1 MKKINKTF
9 EYDRISDLEQ
19 FKNGHYVEEDNILD
33 FSRVTSD
40 EWVFVSGDEEK
51 VFMKPVIDKLGIS
64 AEKHDE
70 MEKAADKYM
79 TVYNDICGLLNV

>member
-1 MKKINKTF
+1 MKDIAKSATAYEKNIIVF
-9 EYDRISDLEQ
+9 ELILLFKYDG
-19 FKNGHYVEEDNILD
+19 NY
-33 FSRVTSD
+33 
-40 EWVFVSGDEEK
+40 GDEEK